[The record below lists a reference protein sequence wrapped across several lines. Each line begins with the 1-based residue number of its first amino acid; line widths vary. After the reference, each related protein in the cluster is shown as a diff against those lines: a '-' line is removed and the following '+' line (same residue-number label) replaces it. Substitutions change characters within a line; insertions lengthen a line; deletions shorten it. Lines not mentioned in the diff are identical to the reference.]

1 MDWQRRLVFTMLDVM
16 ARYSVNLNLI
26 CKAEFCKSLDFQ
38 EWWLEMCSKILLNIL
53 RKCTNE
59 GENCNISQIP
69 CKILILQ
76 KAIHFVVHVTTTKS
90 WNRLGRMWNKNR
102 ERRWLWETLW
112 LFCCFTWRCSLLYE
126 VYVFMLMCCVKHF
139 EIADYF
145 FCKLGLGE
153 TN

>member
-26 CKAEFCKSLDFQ
+26 CKAEFRKSLDFQ

-53 RKCTNE
+53 WKCTNE

-76 KAIHFVVHVTTTKS
+76 KAIHFVVHITTTKS
-90 WNRLGRMWNKNR
+90 WNRLGVCETRTEKEDGS
-102 ERRWLWETLW
+102 ERH
-112 LFCCFTWRCSLLYE
+112 CGCSAALLDAVLYCMK
-126 VYVFMLMCCVKHF
+126 FMFLCWCAVLNILRLLIIF
-139 EIADYF
+139 SV
-145 FCKLGLGE
+145 
-153 TN
+153 N